1 MVHQFGVNTVFKVN
15 SGTPYT
21 RQSRATREGA
31 AIGWQDNGQRAVQGE
46 VNGARNPWQFRID
59 MRIDKDFDLKL
70 SEKKTATINVYLQIQ
85 NLIDTRNVVNVYRAT
100 GNATDDGFITSP
112 DGQQLSAAQLDSQAF
127 IDQYY
132 LKLQN
137 PDNYSLPRRAR
148 IGVRFDF

>member
-1 MVHQFGVNTVFKVN
+1 MN

-31 AIGWQDNGQRAVQGE
+31 AIGWQDNGQRAVQGS

-59 MRIDKDFDLKL
+59 LKIDKDFPVKISD
-70 SEKKTATINVYLQIQ
+70 KKKANINVYLQVQ
-85 NLIDTRNVVNVYRAT
+85 NLLDTRNVTNVYRAT
-100 GNATDDGFITSP
+100 GNATDDGFIQSP
-112 DGQQLSAAQLDSQAF
+112 DGQQLSGSQVDSQAF

-132 LKLQN
+132 IKLQN
-137 PDNYSLPRRAR
+137 PDNYSQPRRTR